1 VTKSRAIPT
10 TMNKNYYLA
19 VAVIVAMATVSS
31 TQENSGY
38 AEASAEVT
46 MLLQLGKD
54 QSACADMAKTLED
67 QVSSSVDQA
76 NKALDALDDGSSCP
90 DTGQEAVKAARSNKG
105 DTDVKL
111 SDANAAASAAA
122 AADVDFGSYSLKSLS
137 EKQCSQFFTDGAY
150 VAAKEAAA
158 AASQAQ
164 TQAAAFATAAAG
176 ALEDAVKAAADAVVS
191 CQCGARVVY
200 DAAWTAANAEN
211 AANEVAWRKAKHMQC
226 VLAGTAPTDCTV
238 SECPKPNPIT
248 LFAGLTLAQAEE
260 CKTIVSPPT
269 TAQPTPPPPSPTPDP
284 TPSPT
289 PDPTPTTS
297 APTDMTGKVS
307 PHQDPS
313 HWPKLY
319 CPVDNDPCA
328 CSGPDPST
336 AMIDGHHYYPWDI
349 EKGKKTWMTCTSH
362 SLAIDQV
369 ITRSDSILGARASK
383 DSWFKDHCVGNVVTW
398 CPESCNPR
406 CVAKRTGVPLD
417 KIPPIAGVKNSHQA
431 IRKARL
437 VICAR
442 QLEHKDICDH
452 MDKASAKP
460 ADKCQ
465 GLETTC
471 PDTCHQCCKKGMCCD
486 DYGDWISCNRAKKGF
501 VPPSWV

>member
-1 VTKSRAIPT
+1 
-10 TMNKNYYLA
+10 MNKNYYLA

-38 AEASAEVT
+38 AEASAAVT

-54 QSACADMAKTLED
+54 HSACADMAKTLED

-307 PHQDPS
+307 PHQV
-313 HWPKLY
+313 Y
-319 CPVDNDPCA
+319 FQVRIIPV
-328 CSGPDPST
+328 
-336 AMIDGHHYYPWDI
+336 
-349 EKGKKTWMTCTSH
+349 
-362 SLAIDQV
+362 
-369 ITRSDSILGARASK
+369 
-383 DSWFKDHCVGNVVTW
+383 
-398 CPESCNPR
+398 
-406 CVAKRTGVPLD
+406 
-417 KIPPIAGVKNSHQA
+417 
-431 IRKARL
+431 
-437 VICAR
+437 
-442 QLEHKDICDH
+442 
-452 MDKASAKP
+452 
-460 ADKCQ
+460 
-465 GLETTC
+465 
-471 PDTCHQCCKKGMCCD
+471 
-486 DYGDWISCNRAKKGF
+486 
-501 VPPSWV
+501 